1 MVSFARA
8 SPVVSL
14 VTFLLPDEP
23 NQNSLVTSSKGK
35 QKEVNSGSHRSGS
48 GDQGSSLVL
57 PTRGAQHPCLHL
69 TLICAIGNANACLQD
84 CHLDQLFP
92 RLGSHL

>member
-23 NQNSLVTSSKGK
+23 NQNSLVTSSRK

-57 PTRGAQHPCLHL
+57 PT
-69 TLICAIGNANACLQD
+69 
-84 CHLDQLFP
+84 
-92 RLGSHL
+92 